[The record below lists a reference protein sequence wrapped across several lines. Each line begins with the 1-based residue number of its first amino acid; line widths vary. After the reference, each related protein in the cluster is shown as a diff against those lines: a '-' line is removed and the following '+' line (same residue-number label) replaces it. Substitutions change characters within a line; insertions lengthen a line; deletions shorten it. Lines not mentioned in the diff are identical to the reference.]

1 MAKSLLRC
9 MNTGFPTV
17 TDVNNHNP
25 GGTGSRGV
33 QALLFYVLIFV
44 NVPEKAVCIAQNL
57 LPYCGFSRT
66 ISIMMTKVLFVC
78 MGNICRSPSA
88 EGVFRHLIDEAGLS
102 GVVEVDSAATHNFHI
117 GEAPDARA
125 QAAARKRGYDISAC
139 VARQI
144 TADDFREFDFI
155 LVMDWENLSALQQQ
169 CPKIYQHKLMLL
181 MRFANEFEEATV
193 PEPYYGGPEGFA
205 KVLDYLEDS
214 CQGVLEVVRKRATQY
229 QAA

>member
-9 MNTGFPTV
+9 MNTGFPTD

-25 GGTGSRGV
+25 GWTGSRGV